1 MGKGQGDGPAIPNY
15 MLEPNAVLRDENI
28 TWRFGKV
35 PDYTAANENYQK
47 GEVTWACPNLICTLA
62 DA

>member
-15 MLEPNAVLRDENI
+15 MLDPNAVLRDENI

-35 PDYTAANENYQK
+35 PDYSAANASYQK
-47 GEVTWACPNLICTLA
+47 GQIACRVPANRWNWH
-62 DA
+62 